1 MALTCPR
8 EQLKLVVLLALLV
21 SVLLH
26 IQDGGGGPGQTCRAG
41 QSQCQAAAMSRDQG
55 DLVAG
60 WKRRMS
66 GTESQTAL
74 LIQQPTGGVI

>member
-1 MALTCPR
+1 
-8 EQLKLVVLLALLV
+8 
-21 SVLLH
+21 
-26 IQDGGGGPGQTCRAG
+26 
-41 QSQCQAAAMSRDQG
+41 MSRDQG